1 MTANRSSRMA
11 LMCAGIFLA
20 GCCAMAS
27 DAKAEIPSAPPPLA
41 AAEAT
46 PAAAPAPAP
55 RKVAQKTEKAAQK
68 KATKSDAAPTHKVAI
83 QVSDNDKNLM
93 NRALNNTKN
102 LIDLYKAKGETVVV
116 EIVTFHDGLHMLRS
130 ESPVKDRIAVMSLE
144 NPNIKFVA
152 CGNTQANQSKAEGKP
167 VTLLSEATVMP
178 SGIVRLIE
186 LQKQGYAYIRP

>member
-1 MTANRSSRMA
+1 MRAQWEWEMPIKCWRSLGLAVAVMA
-11 LMCAGIFLA
+11 LALWLPMPGAQA
-20 GCCAMAS
+20 QTE
-27 DAKAEIPSAPPPLA
+27 AKAAN
-41 AAEAT
+41 
-46 PAAAPAPAP
+46 
-55 RKVAQKTEKAAQK
+55 V
-68 KATKSDAAPTHKVAI
+68 HKVAI

-102 LIDLYKAKGETVVV
+102 LLEFYKAKGETVVV

-144 NPNIKFVA
+144 NPNLKFIA
-152 CGNTQANQSKAEGKP
+152 CANTQANQGKAEGKA

-186 LQKQGYAYIRP
+186 LQQQGYTYIRP

>member
-1 MTANRSSRMA
+1 MPKSCLSRILLA
-11 LMCAGIFLA
+11 VVAAGAVASLA
-20 GCCAMAS
+20 GLSAS
-27 DAKAEIPSAPPPLA
+27 AQAPIKKAEQS
-41 AAEAT
+41 
-46 PAAAPAPAP
+46 
-55 RKVAQKTEKAAQK
+55 KV
-68 KATKSDAAPTHKVAI
+68 TKSPAVTHKVAI

-102 LIDLYKAKGETVVV
+102 LIDFYKAKGETIVV

-144 NPNIKFVA
+144 NPNIKFIA
-152 CGNTQANQSKAEGKP
+152 CANTQANQSKAEGKP

-186 LQKQGYAYIRP
+186 LQKEGYAYVRP